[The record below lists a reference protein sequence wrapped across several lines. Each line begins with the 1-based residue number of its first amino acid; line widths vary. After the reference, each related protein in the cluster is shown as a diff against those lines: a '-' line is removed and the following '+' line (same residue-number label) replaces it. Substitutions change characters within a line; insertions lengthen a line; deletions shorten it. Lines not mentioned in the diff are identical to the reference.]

1 MLIELA
7 IAPVRLLEGETE
19 TGKVLVDG
27 GFLHVTPGQ
36 EETRVDVLAEHAL
49 LPNEVD
55 VETARR
61 RVRELQG
68 RDEAETELARALMR
82 AEHGTG

>member
-1 MLIELA
+1 
-7 IAPVRLLEGETE
+7 
-19 TGKVLVDG
+19 
-27 GFLHVTPGQ
+27 
-36 EETRVDVLAEHAL
+36 VDVLAEHAL

-61 RVRELQG
+61 RARELQG